1 LLRPTEEEIQE
12 AEALGIDYE
21 GMNGPQI
28 RDAIHKARRSGV
40 RPSIRANKRLRFL
53 VSVADLL
60 GVQINPGDGVITV
73 KRRIEEHLEAIF
85 AQKGIRTRTRIA
97 FTHDSSHHAGKMAI
111 VTKVEVYWLDY
122 HPMIPIRVEGEK
134 VSSVSATS
142 VALYAY
148 AV

>member
-1 LLRPTEEEIQE
+1 
-12 AEALGIDYE
+12 
-21 GMNGPQI
+21 
-28 RDAIHKARRSGV
+28 
-40 RPSIRANKRLRFL
+40 
-53 VSVADLL
+53 
-60 GVQINPGDGVITV
+60 
-73 KRRIEEHLEAIF
+73 
-85 AQKGIRTRTRIA
+85 
-97 FTHDSSHHAGKMAI
+97 MAI